1 MTEINPE
8 KESSTQDA
16 WKQVAET
23 AKATAGSASSSIPD
37 PSTPGTDLN
46 EWIHTNYTKL
56 EVALTGNKDELD
68 MLTDEYKKYGSLTA
82 SDLPDCETLYNDA
95 TSSPK
100 PPGPTPPGP
109 KPPTPG
115 SNIPLSSAN
124 DPSGLKLWNL
134 INTKIV
140 TLQKGPELTKLTALN
155 NFLHGEK
162 GFLTKVGQEDG
173 TDYSSVLLKHYVNLA
188 NKIMKTPTTTVV
200 KQPTVTSVDK
210 IEYTVTQKYNSVSE
224 ELTKSLDSVKS
235 KISMMQDE
243 LKQLS
248 TDKKYMVNHGASKSA
263 IDNLVTTYNHKIKTL
278 TGTLGGLEKQ
288 QKTLQTSLDGIVKN
302 LDNDFAKFQPGN
314 KAGANKEAKTLIG
327 NLTKFETSSAFT
339 KFTKGADTLGN
350 RANTTDTNLT
360 NALKPF
366 DKNRRAVT
374 PGNMSYLDFTR
385 LDSTFIDW
393 TTTPPSVNDKFNAW
407 ADNYIK
413 ECKHYNIKSIDFPF
427 SQLNALDELTG
438 GNLGDLG
445 GGGAKTTMLK
455 QLCDKLHTNHIK
467 TQVAFGGGNAGA
479 NSFTICNGPGET
491 FKGQA
496 DKLVNFMQKFGM
508 TNADFD
514 IESAGL
520 VTKGQTI
527 GDAKEFFKE
536 LHQRLHFLDKTTSL
550 TVEGGLTTGDN
561 ALGIMDLLSNKGI
574 PDWEDQFDNINLMNY
589 AYGSDVQTASAR
601 SPEWGL
607 EAWAIFLTT
616 GKAINVTKHK
626 TIPNPPL
633 GPNPSKADIEKFA
646 NAISRLHQGFTN
658 DVDYND
664 PAKSNAPGN
673 LLPKNIGQGMT
684 NGAAAGSIFNENQ
697 TEIKQDWEKWGYG
710 SACPCPNIGNA
721 FVWPAEDKREN
732 PDTQDTSGLY
742 DFDSDPEFYNDFYN
756 KINQTPTDSITGGSN
771 EFGQ

>member
-23 AKATAGSASSSIPD
+23 AKATAGSSPTPIPAD
-37 PSTPGTDLN
+37 GTKLF
-46 EWIHTNYTKL
+46 EWLQKNYTTFLGAFSGGKNP
-56 EVALTGNKDELD
+56 TGMND
-68 MLTDEYKKYGSLTA
+68 LTA
-82 SDLPDCETLYNDA
+82 AWGKGDGVTLAECNRLVADYNNA
-95 TSSPK
+95 
-100 PPGPTPPGP
+100 PTPTPT
-109 KPPTPG
+109 PTPG
-115 SNIPLSSAN
+115 SNIPLSDASDLTGMTTWTDIN
-124 DPSGLKLWNL
+124 NL
-134 INTKIV
+134 IVQQHDPKIAAA
-140 TLQKGPELTKLTALN
+140 LRNINAQLHGQSWFNKGPSTDAEKEDASILLGHFANYSDGALQ
-155 NFLHGEK
+155 G
-162 GFLTKVGQEDG
+162 
-173 TDYSSVLLKHYVNLA
+173 
-188 NKIMKTPTTTVV
+188 KTNIPTIVV
-200 KQPTVTSVDK
+200 TPVDR

-224 ELTKSLDSVKS
+224 ELTKNLDSVKS

-243 LKQLS
+243 LTQLK
-248 TDKKYMVNHGASKSA
+248 TDEQTMVKNRANKSD
-263 IDNLVTTYNHKIKTL
+263 IDKLFSNYNAKIKPL
-278 TGTLGGLEKQ
+278 TKQLGGLEKQ

-314 KAGANKEAKTLIG
+314 KARANKEAKTLIG

-339 KFTKGADTLGN
+339 SFTKDADTLGTS
-350 RANTTDTNLT
+350 ATNID
-360 NALKPF
+360 NALSGPGKQGLQQFNKYRPV
-366 DKNRRAVT
+366 VT

-393 TTTPPSVNDKFNAW
+393 TSTPPSLNKAAFNTW
-407 ADNYIK
+407 ATGYIK
-413 ECKHYNIKSIDFPF
+413 ECKANHIKSVDFPF

-445 GGGAKTTMLK
+445 GGGAKSTMLK
-455 QLCDKLHTNHIK
+455 NLCNQLHTNGIQ
-467 TQVAFGGGNAGA
+467 TQIAFGGGNAGA

-496 DKLVNFMQKFGM
+496 DKLAHFMQDFGM

-536 LHQRLHFLDKTTSL
+536 LHQRLHFLGKTTSL
-550 TVEGGLTTGDN
+550 TVEGGLTTGDK
-561 ALGIMDLLSNKGI
+561 AMGIMDLLSNKGI

-626 TIPNPPL
+626 TIPNDPL
-633 GPNPSKADIEKFA
+633 GLHPSKADIKKFA

-658 DVDYND
+658 DIDYND

-673 LLPKNIGQGMT
+673 GLPEKEIMSNGKKTT
-684 NGAAAGSIFNENQ
+684 NGTAAGNIFKMNQ
-697 TEIKQDWEKWGYG
+697 EQIDKDWKHWGFG
-710 SACPCPNIGNA
+710 NACPNIGKA
-721 FVWPAEDKREN
+721 FVWPAEDKG
-732 PDTQDTSGLY
+732 TQDHGLY
-742 DFDSDPEFYNDFYN
+742 DFDSDPDFYNDFYN
-756 KINQTPTDSITGGSN
+756 QINQTPTDSITGGSN